1 MQLPVMRDSMK
12 RRAKTSENLK
22 SGQWVLA
29 AEQRTDI
36 WERKNRFAGA
46 VRGSENKIKNFMF
59 NLADQVDTVEADR
72 MVVI

>member
-1 MQLPVMRDSMK
+1 MTHSSFFNIGRMQLPVMRDSMK

-36 WERKNRFAGA
+36 
-46 VRGSENKIKNFMF
+46 
-59 NLADQVDTVEADR
+59 
-72 MVVI
+72 